1 MNGRTMRGGRAVSA
15 LRCALAVTAVLAVA
29 ACGSDPVETGADTRQ
44 HHKPGKHHST
54 KGADGGSP
62 TDAGAASGGSGG
74 STVTVPAYFAASTPQ
89 GGRLFREFQRVDA
102 ADPLGEAAALLVTG
116 DSLDPDY
123 STAFPSGSFADVT
136 WSEGAGAFIVTLP
149 DDSWTTRPRDMSRTG
164 AKLAVQQLVYTL
176 QGVQQRRD
184 PVIVQLG
191 NDPVPLFGIDT
202 SRGLREDPSTL
213 ALVNVTSPEQGAT
226 VSGDTLQAAGV
237 ANSFE
242 ANVVWEIRSGG
253 DKVLDGYATADGW
266 MDKLYPWEKS
276 IDISSLEPG
285 DYTFVARTDDPSDGE
300 GAGPTEDTKT
310 FTVG

>member
-1 MNGRTMRGGRAVSA
+1 MRTALAASTLLLVSA
-15 LRCALAVTAVLAVA
+15 
-29 ACGSDPVETGADTRQ
+29 CGNDPVETGADTRQ
-44 HHKPGKHHST
+44 HHKPGKHHGT
-54 KGADGGSP
+54 QGAPGSSDGGS
-62 TDAGAASGGSGG
+62 TGGGSTGGSGG
-74 STVTVPAYFAASTPQ
+74 SAVTVPAYFAASTPQ

-102 ADPLGEAAALLVTG
+102 ADPLGEAAALLLQG

-136 WSEGAGAFIVTLP
+136 WSEGAGAFIVTLT
-149 DDSWTTRPRDMSRTG
+149 DDSWTTRPKDMSAAG

-184 PVIVQLG
+184 PVIVQVG

-202 SRGLREDPSTL
+202 ADGLRNDPSAL

-226 VSGDTLQAAGV
+226 VSGDTLDVAGL

-253 DKVLDGYATADGW
+253 TKVLDGYATADGW
-266 MDKLYPWEKS
+266 MDKLYPWQKS

-300 GAGPTEDTKT
+300 GAGPTVDTKT
-310 FTVG
+310 FTLS

>member
-1 MNGRTMRGGRAVSA
+1 MNRRT
-15 LRCALAVTAVLAVA
+15 LRCTLAVMAVLAVA

-44 HHKPGKHHST
+44 HHKPGKHQGT
-54 KGADGGSP
+54 KGAPGASDGGS
-62 TDAGAASGGSGG
+62 TGGSDTGGSGD
-74 STVTVPAYFAASTPQ
+74 VTVPAYFAASTPQ

-102 ADPLGEAAALLVTG
+102 ADPLGEAVALLTDG
-116 DSLDPDY
+116 DSVDPDY
-123 STAFPSGSFADVT
+123 TTAFPGGSFADVT

-149 DDSWTTRPRDMSRTG
+149 DDAWTTRPKDMSRSG

-202 SRGLREDPSTL
+202 SRGLREDPSAL

-226 VSGDTLQAAGV
+226 VSGDTLDVAGV

-242 ANVVWEIRSGG
+242 ANVVWEIRSGATL
-253 DKVLDGYATADGW
+253 VLDGYATADGW
-266 MDKLYPWEKS
+266 MDKLYPWQKS
-276 IDISSLEPG
+276 IDISSLAPG
-285 DYTFVARTDDPSDGE
+285 EYTFVARTDDPSDGE
-300 GAGPTEDTKT
+300 GFGPTEDTKT
-310 FTVG
+310 FTIS

>member
-1 MNGRTMRGGRAVSA
+1 MNGRSA
-15 LRCALAVTAVLAVA
+15 RCALAVTAVLAVA
-29 ACGSDPVETGADTRQ
+29 ACGADPVETGAHTRQ
-44 HHKPGKHHST
+44 HHKAGKHHGA
-54 KGADGGSP
+54 KGSDGGSS
-62 TDAGAASGGSGG
+62 TGGGSATSGASGGD

-102 ADPLGEAAALLVTG
+102 ADPLGEAAALVVDG

-123 STAFPSGSFADVT
+123 STAFPPGSFADVT
-136 WSEGAGAFIVTLP
+136 WSEGAGAFIVTLT
-149 DDSWTTRPRDMSRTG
+149 DDSWTSRPKDMSAAG

-184 PVIVQLG
+184 PVVVQLG

-202 SRGLREDPSTL
+202 ADGLRNDPSAL

-226 VSGDTLQAAGV
+226 VSGDTLDVAGV

-253 DKVLDGYATADGW
+253 TKVLDGYATADGW
-266 MDKLYPWEKS
+266 MDKLYPWQKS
-276 IDISSLEPG
+276 IDISSLDPG
-285 DYTFVARTDDPSDGE
+285 DYTFIARTDDPSDGE
-300 GAGPTEDTKT
+300 GAGPTEHTKSIT
-310 FTVG
+310 LT

>member
-1 MNGRTMRGGRAVSA
+1 MRT
-15 LRCALAVTAVLAVA
+15 ALAASTLLLVG
-29 ACGSDPVETGADTRQ
+29 ACGNDPVETGADTRQ

-54 KGADGGSP
+54 QGTPGSSDGGS
-62 TDAGAASGGSGG
+62 TGGGSTGGSAG

-102 ADPLGEAAALLVTG
+102 ADPLGEAAALLLQG

-136 WSEGAGAFIVTLP
+136 WSEGAGAFIVTLT
-149 DDSWTTRPRDMSRTG
+149 DDSWTTRPKDMSAAG

-184 PVIVQLG
+184 PVIVQVG

-202 SRGLREDPSTL
+202 ADGLRNDPSAL

-226 VSGDTLQAAGV
+226 VSGDTLDVAGV
-237 ANSFE
+237 ANSLE

-253 DKVLDGYATADGW
+253 TKVLDGYATADGW
-266 MDKLYPWEKS
+266 MDKLYPWQKS
-276 IDISSLEPG
+276 IDVSSLDPG
-285 DYTFVARTDDPSDGE
+285 EYTFVARTDDPSDGE

-310 FTVG
+310 FTLS